1 MLGKGCSRFIKALL
15 VIDED
20 DDEEEEKEEK
30 KVEKFCYSLS
40 AQVMLTVF
48 TVNHQEIGKEK
59 KNNIGHSVG
68 SYAAQI

>member
-1 MLGKGCSRFIKALL
+1 

-20 DDEEEEKEEK
+20 DDDEEEEEK

-48 TVNHQEIGKEK
+48 TVNHQEIGKGK
-59 KNNIGHSVG
+59 KNNIGRSVG
-68 SYAAQI
+68 SYATQI